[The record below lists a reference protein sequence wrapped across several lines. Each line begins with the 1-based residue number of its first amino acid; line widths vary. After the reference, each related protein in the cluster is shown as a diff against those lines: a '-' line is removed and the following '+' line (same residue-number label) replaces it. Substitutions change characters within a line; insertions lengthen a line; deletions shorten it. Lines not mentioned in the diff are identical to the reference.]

1 MFAPVHTGTTRGR
14 WISRLRFRHWN
25 APSYN
30 HGAVLPFPLTDS
42 FCDASLPVYT
52 PFSASFLVFRG
63 RRLRNWMQQSSS
75 LQQEVSVSCHIFVA
89 SFRRTL
95 LRFPFN
101 CFLDNIPVER
111 NIREEST
118 CRSYSSWLSS
128 IRAASCHSRHFGGC
142 WQIEPDR
149 AVVRYNTILNQA
161 LPWKVCLSGPH
172 TGILLWSGS
181 HCSQFCLFKYFKFL
195 ARKKLAKILQG
206 PNFGGGRT
214 GPTCLSQH
222 FADWHIC
229 HVTISTVKKTSRAL
243 IVQEWIVIYRWLFL
257 WLSGF
262 CVLVSSAVTAFHTWN
277 RSERRRLTCF
287 HACKGRRL
295 SCRRLFATEL
305 VPVAGSRVGVIGIS
319 KKLPLVFLVSI
330 IKTIERRVRWTG
342 KKIILSRHRAC

>member
-1 MFAPVHTGTTRGR
+1 MFAPVHTNTTRGR

-75 LQQEVSVSCHIFVA
+75 GQQEVSVSCHIFVA

-101 CFLDNIPVER
+101 CFLDNISVER

-118 CRSYSSWLSS
+118 CRSYSSGLSS

-172 TGILLWSGS
+172 TGIQNILWSGS

-195 ARKKLAKILQG
+195 ARKKLQKFPKFQAGSL
-206 PNFGGGRT
+206 
-214 GPTCLSQH
+214 
-222 FADWHIC
+222 
-229 HVTISTVKKTSRAL
+229 V
-243 IVQEWIVIYRWLFL
+243 VQESPRENAEGGENGAPHSPRPPSHFRVFPWAYNKWACSQAIACMTCI
-257 WLSGF
+257 
-262 CVLVSSAVTAFHTWN
+262 SA
-277 RSERRRLTCF
+277 
-287 HACKGRRL
+287 
-295 SCRRLFATEL
+295 
-305 VPVAGSRVGVIGIS
+305 PGSARIS
-319 KKLPLVFLVSI
+319 KV
-330 IKTIERRVRWTG
+330 
-342 KKIILSRHRAC
+342 A

>member
-1 MFAPVHTGTTRGR
+1 MFAPVHTSTTRGR

-161 LPWKVCLSGPH
+161 LPWKVCLSRPH

-195 ARKKLAKILQG
+195 AGKKLQKFPKFQAGSLVVQESPRENAK
-206 PNFGGGRT
+206 GGENGRPT
-214 GPTCLSQH
+214 LPALRRTFAFSRGPT
-222 FADWHIC
+222 
-229 HVTISTVKKTSRAL
+229 TTSEPAHRLLPAWPVYL
-243 IVQEWIVIYRWLFL
+243 LLGLRGSAKSPSIGEGSWL
-257 WLSGF
+257 
-262 CVLVSSAVTAFHTWN
+262 
-277 RSERRRLTCF
+277 
-287 HACKGRRL
+287 
-295 SCRRLFATEL
+295 
-305 VPVAGSRVGVIGIS
+305 
-319 KKLPLVFLVSI
+319 
-330 IKTIERRVRWTG
+330 
-342 KKIILSRHRAC
+342 